1 MIEAFRTQDQ
11 GDTTDITDALSS
23 TDATNGAVTH
33 GAAVTNGDAA
43 VALTPTAPA
52 HPSSPDRAEP
62 DLSAPDLVAVEAAV
76 RQAAADEIMPRF
88 QQLAAEDIVE
98 KNGPHDLVTVADR
111 LAEEHLTAALT
122 ALLPGSRVVGEE
134 AVHADPS
141 VLDALHGDAPV
152 WIVDPVDGTRQF
164 VHGDPGFATLVALAH
179 RGEVLASWTYAP
191 ALGLMAIARRGHGAE
206 LNGIP
211 LRAGSPAP
219 DAILNVATSHFDFTN
234 DDEKRVLATLDTG
247 GVAPR
252 PCGSAGLEYLH
263 VARGEID
270 AIAFSWENAWDH
282 AAGLLLVQEA
292 GGASGTVAGQP
303 FRIEG
308 GNALPFTAAR
318 DAETARR
325 ILGLLAAAN

>member
-1 MIEAFRTQDQ
+1 MIEALRTHVSGDTA
-11 GDTTDITDALSS
+11 DTTDTAMAAPGAL
-23 TDATNGAVTH
+23 
-33 GAAVTNGDAA
+33 AAAA
-43 VALTPTAPA
+43 APA
-52 HPSSPDRAEP
+52 GTVPAAIPPAGP
-62 DLSAPDLVAVEAAV
+62 APAAALDLSALDLAAVEAAV
-76 RQAAADEIMPRF
+76 RRAAADEIMPRF
-88 QQLAAEDIVE
+88 RRLAAEDIVE

-111 LAEEHLTAALT
+111 LAEEQLTAALS

-134 AVHADPS
+134 AVHADPT
-141 VLDALHGDAPV
+141 VLDALSGDAPV

-191 ALGLMAIARRGHGAE
+191 ALDLMAVARRGAGAE
-206 LNGIP
+206 LNGVP
-211 LRAGSPAP
+211 LHTGTPAP
-219 DAILNVATSHFDFTN
+219 GAVLDVAISHFDFTT
-234 DDEKRVLATLDTG
+234 DDQKRVLAALDTDG
-247 GVAPR
+247 IAPR
-252 PCGSAGLEYLH
+252 PCGSAGLEYLY

-270 AIAFSWENAWDH
+270 ATAFSWENSWDH
-282 AAGLLLVQEA
+282 AAGLLLVHEA
-292 GGASGTVAGQP
+292 GGASGTVAGRP

>member
-1 MIEAFRTQDQ
+1 MI
-11 GDTTDITDALSS
+11 DALRTEDPGVTTNL
-23 TDATNGAVTH
+23 TDTVATAS
-33 GAAVTNGDAA
+33 AP
-43 VALTPTAPA
+43 LTTP
-52 HPSSPDRAEP
+52 PSSPSAPSPDGGAP
-62 DLSAPDLVAVEAAV
+62 DLSAALLAAVEAAV

-88 QQLAAEDIVE
+88 RQLAAEDIVE

-111 LAEEHLTAALT
+111 RAEEHLTAALT
-122 ALLPGSRVVGEE
+122 DLLPGSRVVGEE
-134 AVHADPS
+134 AVHADPG

-179 RGEVLASWTYAP
+179 HGEVLASWTYAP
-191 ALGLMAIARRGHGAE
+191 ALGLMATARRGAGAQ
-206 LNGIP
+206 LNGVP
-211 LRAGSPAP
+211 LRAGSP
-219 DAILNVATSHFDFTN
+219 DAGAVLDVATSHFDFTT
-234 DDEKRVLATLDTG
+234 DEQKRVLAALDTG
-247 GVAPR
+247 GIAPR

-263 VARGEID
+263 IATGDLD
-270 AIAFSWENAWDH
+270 ATAFSWENAWDH
-282 AAGLLLVQEA
+282 AAGLLLVHEA

-303 FRIEG
+303 FRIAG

>member
-1 MIEAFRTQDQ
+1 MIEALHTRHQ
-11 GDTTDITDALSS
+11 GDTTGLTDVVTPLPTAATPGATEPAASDPTGLDLSGL
-23 TDATNGAVTH
+23 DL
-33 GAAVTNGDAA
+33 AAVET
-43 VALTPTAPA
+43 
-52 HPSSPDRAEP
+52 
-62 DLSAPDLVAVEAAV
+62 AV
-76 RQAAADEIMPRF
+76 RQAAADEITPRF
-88 QQLAAEDIVE
+88 RQLAAEDIVE
-98 KNGPHDLVTVADR
+98 KNGPHDLVTIADR
-111 LAEEHLTAALT
+111 RAEEHLTAALT

-134 AVHADPS
+134 AVHADPT

-179 RGEVLASWTYAP
+179 HGEVLASWTYAP
-191 ALGLMAIARRGHGAE
+191 ALDQMAIARRGAGAW
-206 LNGIP
+206 LNGER
-211 LRAGSPAP
+211 LHAGHPAP
-219 DAILNVATSHFDFTN
+219 GATLEVATSHPDFTT
-234 DDEKRVLATLDTG
+234 DDQKRVLAGLDVP

-263 VARGEID
+263 IALGRLD
-270 AIAFSWENAWDH
+270 ATAFSWQNSWDH
-282 AAGLLLVQEA
+282 AAGLLLVHEA

>member
-1 MIEAFRTQDQ
+1 MAAP
-11 GDTTDITDALSS
+11 DAL
-23 TDATNGAVTH
+23 
-33 GAAVTNGDAA
+33 AAAA
-43 VALTPTAPA
+43 APVGTAPTAPA
-52 HPSSPDRAEP
+52 VIPPAGPDPAAAL
-62 DLSAPDLVAVEAAV
+62 DLSALDLAAVEAAV
-76 RQAAADEIMPRF
+76 RRAAADEIMPRF
-88 QQLAAEDIVE
+88 RQLAAEDIVE

-111 LAEEHLTAALT
+111 LAEEQLTAALS

-134 AVHADPS
+134 AVHADPT
-141 VLDALHGDAPV
+141 VLDALSGDAPV

-191 ALGLMAIARRGHGAE
+191 ALDLMAVARRGAGAE
-206 LNGIP
+206 LNGVP
-211 LRAGSPAP
+211 LHTGTPAP
-219 DAILNVATSHFDFTN
+219 GAVLDVAISHFDFTT
-234 DDEKRVLATLDTG
+234 DDQKRVLAALDTDG
-247 GVAPR
+247 IAPR
-252 PCGSAGLEYLH
+252 PCGSAGLEYLY

-270 AIAFSWENAWDH
+270 ATAFSWENSWDH
-282 AAGLLLVQEA
+282 AAGLLLVHEA
-292 GGASGTVAGQP
+292 GGASGTVAGRP

>member
-1 MIEAFRTQDQ
+1 MA
-11 GDTTDITDALSS
+11 APS
-23 TDATNGAVTH
+23 APVGAMAPT
-33 GAAVTNGDAA
+33 AAVVIPPAGHALAA
-43 VALTPTAPA
+43 AL
-52 HPSSPDRAEP
+52 
-62 DLSAPDLVAVEAAV
+62 DLSVLDLAAVEAAV
-76 RQAAADEIMPRF
+76 RRAAADEIMPRF
-88 QQLAAEDIVE
+88 RQLAAEDIVE

-111 LAEEHLTAALT
+111 LAEEQLTAALS

-134 AVHADPS
+134 AVHADPT
-141 VLDALHGDAPV
+141 VLGALSGDDPV

-191 ALGLMAIARRGHGAE
+191 ALDLMAVARRGAGAE
-206 LNGIP
+206 LNGVP
-211 LRAGSPAP
+211 LHTGTPAP
-219 DAILNVATSHFDFTN
+219 GAVLDVAISHFDFTT
-234 DDEKRVLATLDTG
+234 DDQKRVLAALDTDG
-247 GVAPR
+247 IAPR
-252 PCGSAGLEYLH
+252 PCGSAGLEYLY

-270 AIAFSWENAWDH
+270 ATAFSWENSWDH
-282 AAGLLLVQEA
+282 AAGLLLVHEA
-292 GGASGTVAGQP
+292 GGASGTVAGRP

>member
-1 MIEAFRTQDQ
+1 MIEALRTHVSGDTA
-11 GDTTDITDALSS
+11 DTTDTAMAAPGAL
-23 TDATNGAVTH
+23 
-33 GAAVTNGDAA
+33 AAAA
-43 VALTPTAPA
+43 APAGTVPTAPA
-52 HPSSPDRAEP
+52 AIPPAGP
-62 DLSAPDLVAVEAAV
+62 APAAALDLSALDLAAVEAAV
-76 RQAAADEIMPRF
+76 RRAAADEIMPRF
-88 QQLAAEDIVE
+88 RQLAAEDIVE

-111 LAEEHLTAALT
+111 LAEEQLTAALS

-134 AVHADPS
+134 AVHADPT
-141 VLDALHGDAPV
+141 VLDALSGDAPV

-191 ALGLMAIARRGHGAE
+191 ALDLMAVARRGAGAE
-206 LNGIP
+206 LNGVP
-211 LRAGSPAP
+211 LHTGTPVPGAVL
-219 DAILNVATSHFDFTN
+219 DVAISHFDFTT
-234 DDEKRVLATLDTG
+234 DDQKRVLAALDTDG
-247 GVAPR
+247 IAPR
-252 PCGSAGLEYLH
+252 PCGSAGLEYLY

-270 AIAFSWENAWDH
+270 ATAFSWENSWDH
-282 AAGLLLVQEA
+282 AAGLLLVHEA
-292 GGASGTVAGQP
+292 GGASGTVAGRP